1 MIKIL
6 LGNSRI
12 GGEFF
17 GKSLGKK
24 LGRDPFYPNV
34 AGKGVHALKRKEQHT
49 VGHLFAHTLDFA
61 QLLLRL
67 LKGKVGPHGKRNLA
81 ACHLFCR
88 VHKIFHPKSRAQ
100 RGKILGR
107 HGRNGLHV
115 RKGVFAVRKRLSVPF
130 AKAPYYALYAG
141 DVVILGNDEG
151 AERLKRLLIDNM
163 YAGGMFRRLFK
174 PRIGG
179 ENFVDFFIVPA

>member
-88 VHKIFHPKSRAQ
+88 VCTAGRAKEACAYRAVRFRIAVFPNTGSVYSARLAWMHNKFKICT
-100 RGKILGR
+100 KIVLEIR
-107 HGRNGLHV
+107 YT
-115 RKGVFAVRKRLSVPF
+115 FAVL
-130 AKAPYYALYAG
+130 
-141 DVVILGNDEG
+141 
-151 AERLKRLLIDNM
+151 
-163 YAGGMFRRLFK
+163 
-174 PRIGG
+174 
-179 ENFVDFFIVPA
+179 